1 MTKKLRII
9 VEGNIGSGKT
19 TCLDKL
25 ESNENFEVIREPV
38 DLWLKVTGS
47 DGKNLLQEF
56 YEEPTRYAYLFQS
69 MVFKTR
75 LQSIE
80 HEQTKPVRFCE
91 RSVWTDRH
99 VFGKSCIN
107 SGKMNELETNCY
119 KFWFDWLEEKF
130 YEKPHAIIYLKCSPT
145 KCFERMQQRAR
156 SEEGGVPLEYLKE
169 LHDYH
174 EAWIANWTRTPVLVI
189 DNDADND
196 WDNIMSQVNQFVAQ
210 ISGSGTVCVE

>member
-1 MTKKLRII
+1 MSNKLRII

-38 DLWLKVTGS
+38 DLWLGVTGS

-80 HEQTKPVRFCE
+80 HEQTSSVRFCE
-91 RSVWTDRH
+91 RSIWTDRH

-107 SGKMNELETNCY
+107 SGKMNQLETNCY
-119 KFWFDWLEEKF
+119 KFWFDWLEQKF
-130 YEKPHAIIYLKCSPT
+130 YEKPHAIIYLKCSPE
-145 KCFERMQQRAR
+145 KCFARMHQRAR
-156 SEEGGVPLEYLKE
+156 NEETGVPLEYLQE
-169 LHDYH
+169 LHEYH
-174 EAWIANWTRTPVLVI
+174 EEWIGNWTQTPVLII
-189 DNDADND
+189 DNDADDD
-196 WDNIMSQVNQFVAQ
+196 WDNIMNQINQFICQ
-210 ISGSGTVCVE
+210 ISGNQLIIAE